1 MIWLRSF
8 FFLIVGSCF
17 GVPLLAQNFGGN
29 PGSIRWRQ
37 VNTDAVKVVF
47 PKGMDSAAN
56 RIATVT
62 ELLSD
67 KYRGTLGN
75 SHRKISIVLQ
85 PNNTLSNAYVQLGP
99 WRSEF
104 YLTAPQNPFEL
115 GSQRWADNLAIHEF
129 RHVEQYSNFNV
140 GLSKFMSVLL
150 GQQGQAFANAVSVP
164 DWFFEGDAVW
174 NETAFSRQGRGR
186 LPEFFNAY
194 KSLAYQGRNYSYMK
208 LRNGSL
214 KNFVPNHY
222 DLGYLLVA
230 YGREKYGDSVWLQIT
245 QDAAR
250 FKGLFY
256 PLQNAVKRHTGLAY
270 PIFVQN
276 AMAYYQGQ
284 WNKDT
289 VSSGTAQ
296 FITPSVKRNVVNYK
310 YAYPTEDSGVIA
322 LKTSYKRI
330 PIFVRVQADGSEQ
343 KIAVKDIG
351 YDDYFSYKNGRI
363 IYTAT
368 RPDARWDN
376 RDYSIIRL
384 LDVNTKTVTTLSVKS
399 KYFSPD
405 ISADGQQ
412 IVVVKADPTQTCK
425 LHLLDVTGNI
435 VKEWTADSSL
445 FYSHPKFTADGKNVI
460 VAARQPN
467 GFMGWMEWNTV
478 TNESRWLLQPDNRM
492 IGLPV
497 VEADTLF
504 YTGTVGSSD
513 GLYGLDLLHARPP
526 VLVSSFK
533 TGIYQGFEKNGK
545 IIGSTFTADGY
556 RLASFSPHF
565 SHKGLLFNNNQV
577 LADLYVPNT
586 ISGKQDVLDIATRQY
601 TSSKYRKS
609 FRLFNFHSWQP
620 EISESDYSFAILG
633 ENVLSTLYSKAYY
646 TYNTN
651 EKTSSVGISEIFGG
665 WYVQPYINASYTWNR
680 PVSYNADTTFYY
692 NQSQA
697 GIGLQLPLNLSFG
710 KEYRYLTLTASA
722 NTQNVRWTGLGK
734 GLLQNSDFN
743 YWNARLSYSSQIQQ
757 AAQHIYPHFAYT
769 LLADYRSAINKYTGH
784 QVLLS
789 GYLYLPGLLASHSLV
804 LSAAYQGRDTM
815 QQVSFSN
822 SFPFSRGYTSINY
835 PRMYRLSANYH
846 FPLLYPDWGFG
857 QMLYFRRIRANV
869 FYDYTSGKSLR
880 TGNRFPFSTAGSE
893 VYFDT
898 RWWNQLPVTF
908 GFRYS
913 RLLDKYSNMPQL
925 NQWEF
930 ILPINLLPR

>member
-1 MIWLRSF
+1 M
-8 FFLIVGSCF
+8 
-17 GVPLLAQNFGGN
+17 PLLAQNFGGN
-29 PGSIRWRQ
+29 PGNIRWRQ
-37 VNTDAVKVVF
+37 VNTRAVKIIF
-47 PKGMDSAAN
+47 PQGMDSTAN
-56 RIATVT
+56 RVAIVT
-62 ELLSD
+62 ELLSK
-67 KYRGTLGN
+67 KYKGTLGERQ
-75 SHRKISIVLQ
+75 RKISIVLQ
-85 PNNTLSNAYVQLGP
+85 PNNTLSNAYVGLGP

-140 GLSKFMSVLL
+140 GLSKFMGVLL

-174 NETAFSRQGRGR
+174 NETVFSRQGRGR
-186 LPEFFNAY
+186 LPEFFNGY
-194 KSLAYQGRNYSYMK
+194 KSLMAQGRKYSYMK
-208 LRNGSL
+208 LRNGSF
-214 KNFVPNHY
+214 KNFVPSHY

-230 YGREKYGDSVWLQIT
+230 YGREKYGDSIWLQIT

-250 FKGLFY
+250 FKELFY
-256 PLQNAVKRHTGLAY
+256 PLQSAVKRHTGVTY
-270 PIFVQN
+270 NSFVQSALN
-276 AMAYYQGQ
+276 YYQTQ
-284 WNKDT
+284 WSEDT
-289 VSSGTAQ
+289 ASNNATH
-296 FITPSVKRNVVNYK
+296 FITPDNGRNLVNYK
-310 YAYPTEDSGVIA
+310 YAYPTDSGVIA
-322 LKTSYKRI
+322 LKTSNKRI
-330 PIFVRVQADGSEQ
+330 PIFVKVQADGSEQ

-351 YDDYFSYKNGRI
+351 YNDYFSYKNGRI

-376 RDYSIIRL
+376 RDYCIIRL
-384 LDVNTKTVTTLSVKS
+384 LDVNTKAVTTLSSKS

-405 ISADGQQ
+405 ISSDGNA
-412 IVVVKADPTQTCK
+412 IVAVKADPTQTCQ
-425 LHLLDVTGNI
+425 LHLLDSDGAI
-435 VKEWTADSSL
+435 VKEWTADSTL
-445 FYSHPKFTADGKNVI
+445 FYSHPKFTTDNKKVI
-460 VAARQPN
+460 VAARQLN
-467 GFMGWMEWNTV
+467 GFMGWMEWNIL
-478 TNESRWLLQPDNRM
+478 TNESRWLLQPENRM
-492 IGLPV
+492 IGLPIIEGDV
-497 VEADTLF
+497 LYF
-504 YTGTVGSSD
+504 TGTAGTTD
-513 GLYGLDLLHARPP
+513 GLFALDLIHARPP
-526 VLVSSFK
+526 ELVSTYN
-533 TGIYQGFEKNGK
+533 TGIYQGFVKNGN

-556 RLASFSPHF
+556 RLAVFSK
-565 SHKGLLFNNNQV
+565 SDLSNKWVISEKALLAN
-577 LADLYVPNT
+577 LYVPNT
-586 ISGKQDVLDIATRQY
+586 IAGKEDVLEIATKQY
-601 TSSKYRKS
+601 PSSKYRKS
-609 FRLFNFHSWQP
+609 FKLFNFHSWQP

-710 KEYRYLTLTASA
+710 KEYRYLTLSASA

-734 GLLQNSDFN
+734 GLLRNSDFN

-757 AAQHIYPHFAYT
+757 AAQHIYPHFAYS

-789 GYLYLPGLLASHSLV
+789 GYLYLPGLLPSHSLV

-822 SFPFSRGYTSINY
+822 SFPFSRGYNSINY
-835 PRMYRLSANYH
+835 PRMYRFGANYH
-846 FPLLYPDWGFG
+846 FPLIYPDWGFG
-857 QMLYFRRIRANV
+857 QILYFRRIRANV

-880 TGNRFPFSTAGSE
+880 TGNRFPFSTVGSE

-898 RWWNQLPVTF
+898 KWWNQLPVTF

-913 RLLDKYSNMPQL
+913 RLLDKYTSMPQL